1 MRYDFTSVLI
11 LLIALTPALWY
22 LGLVLTNG
30 LRRIPV
36 LAPLGRILGALCY
49 LVAGAGGLAIAGALT
64 LGVLAGLIA
73 GGSLLLFIMVPLLCL
88 GLIMGIILE
97 PLIARSTPKSPGA
110 H

>member
-1 MRYDFTSVLI
+1 MRYDFTSTLF
-11 LLIALTPALWY
+11 LLIALTPAVWY

-36 LAPLGRILGALCY
+36 VAPIGRILGAVCY
-49 LVAGAGGLAIAGALT
+49 LAAGAGGLALAGAIT
-64 LGVLAGLIA
+64 IAVLAGLIA
-73 GGSLLLFIMVPLLCL
+73 GGSLLLVILVPLLCF

-97 PLIARSTPKSPGA
+97 PLIARSTQKTPST

>member
-1 MRYDFTSVLI
+1 LRYDFTSTLF
-11 LLIALTPALWY
+11 LLIALTPAVWY

-36 LAPLGRILGALCY
+36 VAPIGRILGAVCY
-49 LVAGAGGLAIAGALT
+49 LAAGAGGLALAGAIT
-64 LGVLAGLIA
+64 IAVLAGLIA
-73 GGSLLLFIMVPLLCL
+73 GGSLLLVILVPLLCF

-97 PLIARSTPKSPGA
+97 PLIARSTQKTPST

>member
-1 MRYDFTSVLI
+1 LRYDFTSVLI

-36 LAPLGRILGALCY
+36 LAPLGRIIGALCY
-49 LVAGAGGLAIAGALT
+49 LAAGAGGLAIAGALT
-64 LGVLAGLIA
+64 IGILAGLIA
-73 GGSLLLFIMVPLLCL
+73 GGSLLLFILVPLLCL
-88 GLIMGIILE
+88 ALVMGIILE
-97 PLIARSTPKSPGA
+97 PLISRTSPKSPGA

>member
-1 MRYDFTSVLI
+1 LTYDFTSTLL
-11 LLIALTPALWY
+11 LLIALTPAVWY

-36 LAPLGRILGALCY
+36 LAPIGRILGAVCY
-49 LVAGAGGLAIAGALT
+49 LAAGAGGLALASAVT
-64 LGVLAGLIA
+64 MAVLAGLIA
-73 GGSLLLFIMVPLLCL
+73 GGSLLLLMLVPLLCL

-97 PLIARSTPKSPGA
+97 PLIARSTQKSPST